1 MIPPIEPK
9 NSPGLRANVRV
20 AYPTLTF
27 TVISSGCPQPASS
40 SHLGDSDPR
49 PLASTTRSAPSVSWT
64 VPPFDRTTRP
74 VTRPVP
80 VSNAGFTPS
89 VPSRKVTLG
98 SVLTLRRIA
107 ASRHGR
113 LTVMP
118 PEARIVAQLPP
129 AVLEPEEVADDVA
142 PRGSERLELVHH
154 ARDILVHR
162 PVAAG
167 QQAVRMVGLRN
178 ALARLVALRQRVA
191 LHQRDAREVTA
202 QGAGRQ
208 QPAHAGS
215 EDDRGRITLR
225 HSPTLY
231 P

>member
-1 MIPPIEPK
+1 VLAGGVPEMMPPIEPK

-118 PEARIVAQLPP
+118 RRPESWRSFQRPYWNQRKSP
-129 AVLEPEEVADDVA
+129 TTS
-142 PRGSERLELVHH
+142 PRGAPS
-154 ARDILVHR
+154 ASSSSIM
-162 PVAAG
+162 PGKYSSIAW
-167 QQAVRMVGLRN
+167 
-178 ALARLVALRQRVA
+178 
-191 LHQRDAREVTA
+191 
-202 QGAGRQ
+202 
-208 QPAHAGS
+208 
-215 EDDRGRITLR
+215 
-225 HSPTLY
+225 
-231 P
+231 